1 MLFDVA
7 KIQTFVSITNIIQT
21 IICIITIF
29 NTNNSWYMKEETLK
43 KAFDYLRNTGKAHTQ
58 QDVANKMGVNKTN
71 VSRAF
76 NGDDKYLTNNFLLR
90 FNEAYDNMFDY
101 NWLITGEGDMINQNT
116 AGRDNYGSQGSGD
129 NQSSYSNVG
138 NTHISVKMP
147 ESGTQKIINP
157 NGKVE
162 IYRTEPSEYLEEINK
177 LKQRIQDLERIIAE
191 KDVTIQ
197 SKDDTINAKDELISL
212 LKANRL

>member
-1 MLFDVA
+1 
-7 KIQTFVSITNIIQT
+7 
-21 IICIITIF
+21 
-29 NTNNSWYMKEETLK
+29 MKEETLK

-147 ESGTQKIINP
+147 ESGTQKIIKP
-157 NGKVE
+157 TGEVE
-162 IYRTEPSEYLEEINK
+162 IHRLDPSDKSNSEELDR

-191 KDVTIQ
+191 KDATIQ
-197 SKDDTINAKDELISL
+197 SKDDTIKSKDELISFL
-212 LKANRL
+212 RADRQ

>member
-1 MLFDVA
+1 MGLKERLLLFIEYKGISTQKFERIVGLSNA
-7 KIQTFVSITNIIQT
+7 SVS
-21 IICIITIF
+21 
-29 NTNNSWYMKEETLK
+29 
-43 KAFDYLRNTGKAHTQ
+43 
-58 QDVANKMGVNKTN
+58 KMGDNTRQSTLDKISTSFPDLDIAWLKTGIGN
-71 VSRAF
+71 
-76 NGDDKYLTNNFLLR
+76 
-90 FNEAYDNMFDY
+90 
-101 NWLITGEGDMINQNT
+101 MINENKNT

-129 NQSSYSNVG
+129 NKSSYSNVG
-138 NTHISVKMP
+138 NTKISVTMP

-212 LKANRL
+212 LKANRQ